1 MDIAPAA
8 RDDIRPFD
16 PPPDSGFRERWFRSQ
31 DDLPLFFRDYG
42 DPASPRM
49 PVLCLT
55 GLTRNAKDFHKLAL
69 RLCGQRRVLAPDYRG
84 RGRSARDPDWR
95 NYRPETYVA
104 DALDLLT
111 VAGVHRV
118 VVIGTS
124 MGGLLAM
131 GMAALRPTAL
141 AGAILNDIGPELGSD
156 GYGRIRDYIA
166 ADRPVSD
173 WESAVGELKRLFPS
187 LSLDSPETWLR
198 MADASYR
205 RGDDGLLHFDWDVAL
220 TRGMQANAAG
230 LPDLWPLYR
239 ALGRR
244 PLLAIRGELSD
255 VLSQPTFDRM
265 AEEKPDIMRTIVP
278 NVGHVPALDEPQ
290 ATVAI
295 DEFINQF

>member
-1 MDIAPAA
+1 MDVAPAA
-8 RDDIRPFD
+8 RNDSRVLDL
-16 PPPDSGFRERWFRSQ
+16 PPDSGFRERWFRSQ

-42 DPASPRM
+42 DPASPRT

-95 NYRPETYVA
+95 NYRPETYLA

-141 AGAILNDIGPELGSD
+141 AGAILNDIGPELASD

-166 ADRPVSD
+166 VDRPVSD
-173 WESAVGELKRLFPS
+173 WDAAVGELKRLFPS
-187 LSLDSPETWLR
+187 LSLDSPEKWLR

-205 RGDDGLLHFDWDVAL
+205 RGDDGLLHFDWDVTL

-230 LPDLWPLYR
+230 LPELWPLYR

-244 PLLAIRGELSD
+244 PVLAIRGELSD
-255 VLSQPTFDRM
+255 VLSQSTFDRM
-265 AEEKPDIMRTIVP
+265 AEEKPDIMRTTVP
-278 NVGHVPALDEPQ
+278 KVGHVPALDEPE

-295 DEFINQF
+295 DEFISQF